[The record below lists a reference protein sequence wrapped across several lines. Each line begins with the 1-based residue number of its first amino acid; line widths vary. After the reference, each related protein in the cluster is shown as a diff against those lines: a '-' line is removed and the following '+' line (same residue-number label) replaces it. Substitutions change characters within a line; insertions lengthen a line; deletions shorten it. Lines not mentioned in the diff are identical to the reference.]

1 MTERKSLA
9 ADLPANGKMGSDK
22 PKPKVIPA
30 GGNSSITGTGTGT
43 PSKDSKAANGAASAS
58 AQKTSPK
65 KRRKVNHACVYCRRS
80 HMTCDLERPCTRC
93 IKRNIGHLCH
103 DQPRESDTK
112 KTKTTKSESVDESEG
127 VASSTAS
134 TAMGPPPAFNGRQRS
149 GSGFGGVM
157 GQGAG
162 LGMVPNLDMQPG
174 LNPTG
179 NMNQCTF
186 SCTFPF
192 PFLSLSCKM

>member
-1 MTERKSLA
+1 MTDRKSLDA
-9 ADLPANGKMGSDK
+9 ANGKDKSK
-22 PKPKVIPA
+22 PKPTAVA
-30 GGNSSITGTGTGT
+30 T
-43 PSKDSKAANGAASAS
+43 SKDAKDQNGS

-112 KTKTTKSESVDESEG
+112 KPKTGSKPGSVDESEAG
-127 VASSTAS
+127 SSTS
-134 TAMGPPPAFNGRQRS
+134 TAMGPPPFNGRQRS
-149 GSGFGGVM
+149 DSGFGNVL
-157 GQGAG
+157 GQGNG

-174 LNPTG
+174 ALNATG
-179 NMNQCTF
+179 NMNQCAL
-186 SCTFPF
+186 P
-192 PFLSLSCKM
+192 P